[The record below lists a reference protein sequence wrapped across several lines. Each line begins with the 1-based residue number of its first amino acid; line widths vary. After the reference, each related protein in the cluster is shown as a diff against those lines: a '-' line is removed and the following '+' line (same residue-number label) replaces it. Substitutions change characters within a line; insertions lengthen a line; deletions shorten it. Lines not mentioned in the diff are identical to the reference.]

1 VVKKHLGVIVGIQT
15 SHSEHPAWEAV
26 DRALEAGQLS
36 GTPVM
41 VGFQPEPERGYAELL
56 GKRMRPRDVLTHA
69 YSLQSALLDST
80 KNIPDYAVAA
90 RKRGVLFDVGHG
102 SDGFWFRTAVPAV
115 KRGFLPD
122 TISTDIDKTN
132 IMLPRANMTTT
143 MSKFLNI
150 GLTLEQV
157 IERSTS
163 SPAKAIRRPEL
174 GQLSE
179 GGIADIAVFEIQKG
193 RFGFVDSGL
202 GKLIGDRKIRCV
214 LTVSSGRVVWD
225 TEGLSTVD
233 WKAAGPYTNFK

>member
-1 VVKKHLGVIVGIQT
+1 VGIQT
-15 SHSEHPAWEAV
+15 SHSLHSAWEAV
-26 DRALEAGQLS
+26 ERALEAGKLS

-41 VGFQPEPERGYAELL
+41 VDFQPKPDRGYAELL
-56 GKRMRPRDVLTHA
+56 GKRMRPGDVLTHA
-69 YSLQSALLDST
+69 YSLHVALLDSA
-80 KNIPDYAVAA
+80 KNIPDYAIAA

-102 SDGFWFRTAVPAV
+102 TDGFWFRTAVLAV
-115 KRGFLPD
+115 KGGFLPD
-122 TISTDIDKTN
+122 TISTDIDKTS

-150 GLTLEQV
+150 GLSFEQV

-163 SPAKAIRRPEL
+163 KPAKAIRRPEL

-202 GKLIGDRKIRCV
+202 GRLMGDRKIRCV
-214 LTVSSGRVVWD
+214 MTVRSGRVVWD

-233 WKAAGPYTNFK
+233 WKDAGPYTNFK